1 VNNYRCSVTSDT
13 VNREIMD
20 ISVVLL
26 STDELSISKSCYI
39 CLKKLKIDFVDILN
53 VLLHKVL
60 SNYKL
65 ECPGKNTPGTKES
78 TSTPKRGKYQIMS
91 PVERAEIGK
100 YASQHSTPQTI
111 AHFKSRF
118 NCPVSRYFN

>member
-1 VNNYRCSVTSDT
+1 
-13 VNREIMD
+13 
-20 ISVVLL
+20 L

-65 ECPGKNTPGTKES
+65 ECPGKNTPGTK
-78 TSTPKRGKYQIMS
+78 THIMNTFQFDLC
-91 PVERAEIGK
+91 VCVCTCITVIDKVLLRKEVRQKG
-100 YASQHSTPQTI
+100 TD
-111 AHFKSRF
+111 
-118 NCPVSRYFN
+118 